1 MKRIKNLAV
10 LSAVILS
17 MIICFDD
24 SISLFLHVDV
34 IEMPLSTNC
43 TDLTHHHHFSIS
55 DHFFQKNSVSDSN
68 IEFSTGLPL
77 FLKNQPNADQFQSSI
92 WQPPQKNC

>member
-1 MKRIKNLAV
+1 MKRIKNFAV

-24 SISLFLHVDV
+24 SISLFLNVV
-34 IEMPLSTNC
+34 STEIPMRSDYSEV
-43 TDLTHHHHFSIS
+43 TYHHHFTLT

-68 IEFSTGLPL
+68 TEFTAGFQLLSTDQ
-77 FLKNQPNADQFQSSI
+77 FIADPFQSSI
-92 WQPPQKNC
+92 WQPPQITC